1 MNNKSKESASFWDRL
16 FIRIKNGV
24 DKFLYYDNLF
34 DDNIWK
40 IRFSK
45 DNNKNIK
52 YNIEKSQ
59 FSLSLK
65 TGDDVFKYLWML
77 LLVVSLVWMLVLSR
91 HIGISDREIAQTEY
105 SELLYNHFHHIG
117 DTDAYKSH
125 PYAHTQ
131 AQIVDLLAFS
141 FCKTFHIRDPYAF
154 RHILST
160 IFGWLLVAYLSLILL
175 RAFNWRAAF
184 FTAFFLLISPRFF
197 GYSLSNFVD
206 VTFACF
212 FIYSIM
218 QMYYFSRELP
228 VIRISRLIRIA
239 IGILL
244 ALSVHNAGSSLL
256 NLFMIFTLL
265 NFLLYNPIK
274 KVFSKEYLTSLGWV
288 SLVVVGMYVTVY
300 ILHSACTF
308 FLETSFI
315 LPNKSFATLVTNIP
329 YDQNQVFEGHLIGP
343 DNFPTR
349 YLVKYL
355 YVTTP
360 TVVLISFLL
369 FFIFFKN
376 AIKSLK
382 PFSIFIFIYTLLFC
396 INRVKTHYM
405 NPDTLWAIH
414 YCIYP
419 LFMLVAASGVE
430 CTLRQ
435 IQDRYTNVVILGL
448 LVFLSFMPIRHIVQN
463 SPYTSLYFNEISGG
477 IHNAYSKYALDSN
490 FEANKEANTWIQKYI
505 YQHDIYSHYVSRPVV
520 VATNGNAACALFY
533 QKDPHF
539 SLVFKGFDRLD
550 TTWDYYV
557 AYCNQ
562 IPATQLRNGTW
573 PPDSAIHLMTFEQK
587 PMVAFYRNEA
597 RFREWNHQ
605 DSLARAADS
614 LQAITDSLN
623 LIESKKK

>member
-1 MNNKSKESASFWDRL
+1 
-16 FIRIKNGV
+16 
-24 DKFLYYDNLF
+24 
-34 DDNIWK
+34 
-40 IRFSK
+40 
-45 DNNKNIK
+45 
-52 YNIEKSQ
+52 
-59 FSLSLK
+59 
-65 TGDDVFKYLWML
+65 
-77 LLVVSLVWMLVLSR
+77 
-91 HIGISDREIAQTEY
+91 
-105 SELLYNHFHHIG
+105 
-117 DTDAYKSH
+117 
-125 PYAHTQ
+125 
-131 AQIVDLLAFS
+131 
-141 FCKTFHIRDPYAF
+141 
-154 RHILST
+154 
-160 IFGWLLVAYLSLILL
+160 
-175 RAFNWRAAF
+175 
-184 FTAFFLLISPRFF
+184 
-197 GYSLSNFVD
+197 
-206 VTFACF
+206 
-212 FIYSIM
+212 M

-228 VIRISRLIRIA
+228 VIRISRLVRIA
-239 IGILL
+239 AGILL
-244 ALSVHNAGSSLL
+244 SLSVHNAGSSLL
-256 NLFMIFTLL
+256 HMFFVFTLL

-274 KVFSKEYLTSLGWV
+274 KIFTKEYLVSLGWV
-288 SLVVVGMYVTVY
+288 SLVVVCMYVGVY
-300 ILHSACTF
+300 IVHSACTF

-315 LPNKSFATLVTNIP
+315 LPNKAFATLVTNIP
-329 YDQNQVFEGHLIGP
+329 YDQNQIFEGHLIGP
-343 DNFPTR
+343 DNFPNR

-376 AIKSLK
+376 AVKSLK

-396 INRVKTHYM
+396 INQVKTHYM

-614 LQAITDSLN
+614 LLAITDSLN